1 MEYCLQRLRDADIPK
16 DTFVNIHRLSSFAAA
31 GSWFV
36 HVFGAQMHRFEMNGS
51 E

>member
-16 DTFVNIHRLSSFAAA
+16 DTFVNISRLSSFAAA
-31 GSWFV
+31 GSWLV
-36 HVFGAQMHRFEMNGS
+36 HVFEAQMHRFEMNGF